1 MGTVV
6 VGTDVGAD
14 CFVGVTGGVT
24 RGGVGDTGGVWV
36 MGETTLTGLCILGRT
51 RGGGALTVSEEGREE
66 LDF

>member
-1 MGTVV
+1 MTVV
-6 VGTDVGAD
+6 AGMYVGAT

-24 RGGVGDTGGVWV
+24 RGAVGDTGGVWV

-51 RGGGALTVSEEGREE
+51 RGGGALTVSEEGSAE